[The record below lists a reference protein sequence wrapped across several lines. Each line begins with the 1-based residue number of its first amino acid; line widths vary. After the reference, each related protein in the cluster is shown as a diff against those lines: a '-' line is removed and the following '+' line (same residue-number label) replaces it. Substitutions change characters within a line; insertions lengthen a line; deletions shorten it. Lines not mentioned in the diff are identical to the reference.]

1 MARRQRGQAFAEYAV
16 GLAIIAAVLV
26 PAVAL
31 ASAPIVGLFAST
43 TSAIANVAGIAD
55 TAAPSPAPTALAIA
69 SPTASATAA
78 PSPGATPSASS
89 DPAASGSPIPVAQP
103 TATASP
109 APTDTASP
117 TSSAA
122 PTASASPASSA
133 SDSATPAPT
142 TTPGPATTASPTAT
156 PETLEVAW
164 TFGPGCDGWTNATWT
179 GTGCAAASSPQ
190 VMTSP
195 IVPLVGSGT
204 QLRVVAIGG
213 TTNPQNLEMKLRDY
227 AGNTS
232 TIQLA
237 PLASGNG
244 AIDVTIGIAPG
255 TTAFGLTAQGPGEI
269 DAASVYLLP

>member
-1 MARRQRGQAFAEYAV
+1 MARRQCGQAFAEYAV

-26 PAVAL
+26 PTVAL
-31 ASAPIVGLFAST
+31 AGAPIVGLFAST
-43 TSAIANVAGIAD
+43 TSAIANVAGIAG
-55 TAAPSPAPTALAIA
+55 TTAPSPAPTVLTIA
-69 SPTASATAA
+69 SPTPSATVA
-78 PSPGATPSASS
+78 PSPNATPSVSS
-89 DPAASGSPIPVAQP
+89 EPTASGSPTTVAQP

-109 APTDTASP
+109 TQTATPAP

-122 PTASASPASSA
+122 PTASASPDASPT
-133 SDSATPAPT
+133 DGATPVPT
-142 TTPGPATTASPTAT
+142 ATPGPAATASPSAT

-195 IVPLVGSGT
+195 LVPLGGSGT

-227 AGNTS
+227 AGRTS

-237 PLASGNG
+237 PLASGDG
-244 AIDVTIGIAPG
+244 AIDVTITIAPG

-269 DAASVYLLP
+269 DAASISLAP